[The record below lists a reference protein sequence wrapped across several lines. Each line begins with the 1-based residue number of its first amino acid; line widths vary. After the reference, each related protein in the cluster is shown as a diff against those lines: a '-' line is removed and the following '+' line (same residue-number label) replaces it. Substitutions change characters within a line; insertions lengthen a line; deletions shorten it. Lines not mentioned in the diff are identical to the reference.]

1 MSAGEQARAALYMMA
16 LGAALGAGYDVLALF
31 RRAAEAGRILTG
43 MLDLLLGAA
52 AAAGMTV
59 VALYLRMDP
68 YRLYTFAGVAAGM
81 AAYFMTVGTI
91 VRYFYKFGREY
102 VKKVK

>member
-16 LGAALGAGYDVLALF
+16 LGVALGAGYDVLALF
-31 RRAAEAGRILTG
+31 RRAVKAGRILTG

-52 AAAGMTV
+52 AAVGMTG

-68 YRLYTFAGVAAGM
+68 YRLYAFAGVATGM
-81 AAYFMTVGTI
+81 TVYFVTVGTI
-91 VRYFYKFGREY
+91 VRYFYKFGREC